1 MNEMYRAACASQK
14 DQVQLCELPIAFA
27 YAPMQRFCQLHDAS
41 AALAHGTLYKELD
54 MPFCGSEAR
63 R

>member
-27 YAPMQRFCQLHDAS
+27 YVPM
-41 AALAHGTLYKELD
+41 
-54 MPFCGSEAR
+54 
-63 R
+63 